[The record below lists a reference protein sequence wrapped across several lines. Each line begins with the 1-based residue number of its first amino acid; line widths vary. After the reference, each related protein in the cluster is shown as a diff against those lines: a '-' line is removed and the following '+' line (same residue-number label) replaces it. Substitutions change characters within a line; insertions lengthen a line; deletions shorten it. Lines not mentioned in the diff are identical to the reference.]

1 MFGASFSVKNRLI
14 VSFGGAALF
23 TVVASALGIFT
34 FVQSRAALYHVT
46 QSRFPI
52 VTTAHQIARQTE
64 ALAATAT
71 NLLSAKVPT
80 QRDTAANRIS
90 DQMNWLGELVVRLR
104 TSGVAALADIERKKG
119 LLLESFRTLNRMV
132 QVRIEAQ
139 NERRRWVRFLG
150 AARRILETTVGRL
163 RERGMATSAAL
174 DTVRDRV
181 AATANLLLAAANAP
195 NPHGLKKYKMEF
207 QILSRRALESI
218 RALPDP
224 AATAV
229 GDSYEKLG
237 RLGFG
242 QPNLFELRERELNAA
257 GRAERMVNAY
267 DQNAKALVIA
277 ANALIDTTQAEIDA
291 ATQASRA
298 NLLMYGII
306 LVIFAISCVTGAIA
320 LAVYMGRNIGGRLS
334 ALQKSMALHASG
346 GTGEIPSGGRD
357 EIGRMA
363 VALKRF
369 IETIGQ
375 REDQLRHAR
384 DALKQKVVEIARRE
398 HDVRLAKEEADISNR
413 AKSEFL
419 ANMSHELRTPLNAII
434 GFSEIITGEVL
445 GTAGNP
451 KYVEYAKDINESGQH
466 LLQLINDILDLSKI
480 EAGKLELHE
489 EFVNLDRVIRGCL
502 TLIEKRAASAG
513 VEVESRILSDL
524 PTFYADERQLK
535 QILLNLLSNAV
546 KFTPSGGVVTL
557 ITHADFT
564 RGITLTVVDTG
575 IGISTDDID
584 NVLSPFV
591 QVDSTLGRKY
601 DGTGLGLPL
610 VAALVEGH
618 GGTLEMESEVGVG
631 TKVTVTFPVERIG
644 GRLPPAAQS
653 RV

>member
-1 MFGASFSVKNRLI
+1 M
-14 VSFGGAALF
+14 
-23 TVVASALGIFT
+23 
-34 FVQSRAALYHVT
+34 
-46 QSRFPI
+46 
-52 VTTAHQIARQTE
+52 
-64 ALAATAT
+64 
-71 NLLSAKVPT
+71 
-80 QRDTAANRIS
+80 
-90 DQMNWLGELVVRLR
+90 
-104 TSGVAALADIERKKG
+104 
-119 LLLESFRTLNRMV
+119 
-132 QVRIEAQ
+132 
-139 NERRRWVRFLG
+139 RFLG